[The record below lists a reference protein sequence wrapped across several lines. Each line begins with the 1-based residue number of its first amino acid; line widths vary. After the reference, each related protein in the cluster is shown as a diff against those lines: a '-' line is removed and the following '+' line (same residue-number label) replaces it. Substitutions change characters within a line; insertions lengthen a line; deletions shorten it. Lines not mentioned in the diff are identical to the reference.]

1 MFLTKE
7 RRNAFG
13 GLNDMFG
20 HMQCMDLPLPLST
33 CFANPSLCWYL
44 SSVSLNDP
52 GLLWAM
58 LMKESVQLFKSLF
71 WGTVPWEGEAL
82 VGVLSLFH
90 ENSKKAASFRETS
103 PVSQA
108 EELGCDTE

>member
-1 MFLTKE
+1 M
-7 RRNAFG
+7 
-13 GLNDMFG
+13 
-20 HMQCMDLPLPLST
+20 
-33 CFANPSLCWYL
+33 
-44 SSVSLNDP
+44 
-52 GLLWAM
+52 WAM

-82 VGVLSLFH
+82 VGLLSLFH